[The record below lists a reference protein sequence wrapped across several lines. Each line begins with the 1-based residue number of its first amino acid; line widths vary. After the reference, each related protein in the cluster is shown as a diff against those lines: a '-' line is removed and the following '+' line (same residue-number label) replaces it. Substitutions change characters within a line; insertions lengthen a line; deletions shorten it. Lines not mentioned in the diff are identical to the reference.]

1 MLGESR
7 CTPPHSFNQLDLPE
21 YEDYNQ
27 LLAALKLAIN
37 EGAVGFGFA

>member
-1 MLGESR
+1 MRSR
-7 CTPPHSFNQLDLPE
+7 RCSFNQLDLPE

-27 LLAALKLAIN
+27 LLSLLKVAIH